1 MKRIT
6 VLIAL
11 AVLAQGVSPHHAST
25 QTTEEEV
32 LSVVSGLFDG
42 MRTGNADLLK
52 SLFHADALMT
62 GTGMRDGSYNV
73 TMNPP
78 DGWIESI
85 SSYTGGEIDER
96 FYDPKVYVSGPLA
109 SVWTEYDLYV
119 GGEFR
124 HCGVDAF
131 HFALTDDGW
140 KIVHLADTRVTT
152 GCPTR

>member
-11 AVLAQGVSPHHAST
+11 AILAPGALPHHAST

-32 LSVVSGLFDG
+32 LAVVSDLFEG
-42 MRTGNADLLK
+42 MRTGNGDLLK

-62 GTGMRDGSYNV
+62 GTGMRDGSYQV

-78 DGWIESI
+78 DGWIGSI

-96 FYDPKVYVSGPLA
+96 FYDPKVEVSGPLA

-119 GGEFR
+119 RGEFR

-131 HFALTDDGW
+131 HLALTDAGW
-140 KIVHLADTRVTT
+140 KIVHLADTRVTS